1 MQLGEGHPLEQGAE
15 RGEPPEKS
23 YFAGI
28 GCSSVKMVADRHRR
42 TAYILTSTGY
52 EIKMSTLM
60 TLNDLGLKIE
70 VFVIFGVFCCKKSE
84 L

>member
-42 TAYILTSTGY
+42 TAY
-52 EIKMSTLM
+52 
-60 TLNDLGLKIE
+60 LNKHWLRD
-70 VFVIFGVFCCKKSE
+70 S
-84 L
+84 